1 MSSRV
6 VESSQLQCRGRGGDL
21 AKADIVAP
29 GPEAMIASL
38 PEAMIAQETL
48 LKPKPCSVETAK
60 ASANKAA
67 KKRKRKREKKPYR
80 RNKKPLDMPKRP
92 LSAYNFFFREQREV
106 ILDER
111 DREEEAAEASG
122 INASSATGR
131 SLFESMGKDIASRW
145 KTLSEQGHE
154 KYTKLAEEDT
164 ERYKTE
170 MADYSNTQKA
180 ILRLAIDK
188 ESQQEKAK
196 SPPTTPTWEDTGPAQ
211 NHPQLKE
218 GVALPPKNG
227 LSHPQPNHD
236 AAFSLTTGLAAYHAS
251 QHQQEKSQVP
261 GGSPHGG
268 ASGLQLHHPSLYPPH
283 QGSLQARLPADM
295 GSMHAQVN
303 LQNQILAEELA
314 TQQTRLLQGRLLEAK
329 LARIHQQG
337 SYPQYQPSGLSHLV
351 HYNGAYPQA
360 PAPGFYA
367 AGNNLGQDC
376 SLGHGAHQGGSRFAP
391 PLLPPYQSESLQNE
405 YLHYLRR

>member
-1 MSSRV
+1 
-6 VESSQLQCRGRGGDL
+6 
-21 AKADIVAP
+21 
-29 GPEAMIASL
+29 MIASL

-164 ERYKTE
+164 DRYKTE

-180 ILRLAIDK
+180 ILRLAIEK

-196 SPPTTPTWEDTGPAQ
+196 NPLTTPTHEDAGPAR
-211 NHPQLKE
+211 NHSQLKE

-251 QHQQEKSQVP
+251 LQQQEKNQVP
-261 GGSPHGG
+261 G
-268 ASGLQLHHPSLYPPH
+268 GLQLHHPSLYPPS
-283 QGSLQARLPADM
+283 QGSLQARSPAAM

-303 LQNQILAEELA
+303 LRNQILAEELA
-314 TQQTRLLQGRLLEAK
+314 TQQTRLLQGRLLEAQ
-329 LARIHQQG
+329 LARIRHQG
-337 SYPQYQPSGLSHLV
+337 SYPQCPPPGLSHLV
-351 HYNGAYPQA
+351 HHNGAYPQA

-367 AGNNLGQDC
+367 AGSNFGQD
-376 SLGHGAHQGGSRFAP
+376 SS
-391 PLLPPYQSESLQNE
+391 LPPPHYQSGLPQND
-405 YLHYLRR
+405 YLHYLPSSGTKFV